1 MPLERGDTVRIL
13 LCGVAAMAPPLG
25 ETSGV
30 SCRPATK
37 QGGGKKRLEIK
48 KWSAV
53 ALWGWGESL

>member
-1 MPLERGDTVRIL
+1 
-13 LCGVAAMAPPLG
+13 MAPPLG

-30 SCRPATK
+30 SCPPATK

-53 ALWGWGESL
+53 ALWGWGESSRPPRPPGGRDAPLERRV